1 MIVSIEEKNRND
13 FIIVVTVA
21 GIFHGCIGDEI
32 FPLLFRTVREDTRV
46 MKSCRTHRWIRF
58 LHFPLPPILSLIF
71 VVVHQPA
78 DFAGSP
84 CTFHAV
90 NSKI

>member
-58 LHFPLPPILSLIF
+58 LHFPPPRFFLLFSWWYTSQRISQEAR
-71 VVVHQPA
+71 VRSTP
-78 DFAGSP
+78 
-84 CTFHAV
+84 
-90 NSKI
+90 